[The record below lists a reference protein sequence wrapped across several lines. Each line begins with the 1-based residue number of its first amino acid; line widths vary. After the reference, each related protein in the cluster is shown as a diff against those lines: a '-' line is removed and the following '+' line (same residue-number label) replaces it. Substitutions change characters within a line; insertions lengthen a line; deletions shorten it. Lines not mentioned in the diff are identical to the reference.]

1 VKKILLFSG
10 LLCLL
15 ASCAPTRPSYPGSA
29 SAPPPE
35 RRERDPQFLENIT
48 INQDKKE
55 ETVIN
60 KPPALETRKH
70 APGVNYSNQI
80 EHCNEL
86 QFKYAILLETNVES
100 MNDARLITFLEH
112 WYGAPYRYGGET
124 KKGIDCSAF
133 TSMMM
138 DSVYDIQLPRTAQNQ
153 YNSTSKIK
161 KDDLSQ
167 GDLVFFNTTGGIS
180 HVGVYLANN
189 KFVHASV
196 SSGVMVSD
204 MDDGYFKRRYVGA
217 TRVK

>member
-1 VKKILLFSG
+1 MKNFLHFLG

-15 ASCAPTRPSYPGSA
+15 ASCALPRQSYPGST
-29 SAPPPE
+29 SAPPPD
-35 RRERDPQFLENIT
+35 RAERDPQFLENIS
-48 INQDKKE
+48 INSTPKE
-55 ETVIN
+55 ETKIH
-60 KPPALETRKH
+60 KPLSIETRKH
-70 APGVNYSNQI
+70 APGVMYSNEI

-86 QFKYAILLETNVES
+86 QFKYAILLEEKVES
-100 MNDARLITFLEH
+100 VNDARLIAFLEH
-112 WYGAPYRYGGET
+112 WYGAPYRYGGQT

-133 TSMMM
+133 TSLLM

-161 KDDLSQ
+161 KGDLSQ

-204 MDDGYFKRRYVGA
+204 LDDAYFKRRYVGA
-217 TRVK
+217 TRVR